1 MLIAYF
7 MTFAGTL
14 MQITEPI
21 ANILSEVIKRQQ
33 EMLQMIQ
40 SCNCAK
46 PVVPS
51 MPFGQGSS
59 DMGPY
64 F

>member
-1 MLIAYF
+1 M
-7 MTFAGTL
+7 L

-21 ANILSEVIKRQQ
+21 TIILSQVIKRQQ

-46 PVVPS
+46 PASPFAPPN
-51 MPFGQGSS
+51 MPLGQDNSN
-59 DMGPY
+59 MGPY